1 MFRFASQFAIGSIFL
16 GSGIGALAEEMPS
29 VRDVC
34 VRGQC
39 TVFQVVVRLPAH
51 TASSK
56 EDSLGVIYIGGSA
69 NEYSSTVEVSG
80 DACSKEVRVPQPV
93 YETIVDIMKSM
104 SGDRGEP
111 PPVLTPAQQT
121 ILLFYST
128 LMQQT
133 LSFTCSERG
142 GS

>member
-1 MFRFASQFAIGSIFL
+1 MGLVLVSL
-16 GSGIGALAEEMPS
+16 GAVAWAGEMPS
-29 VRDVC
+29 PTEVC

-39 TVFQVVVRLPAH
+39 TVFQVVVRLPAQA
-51 TASSK
+51 TSAK
-56 EDSLGVIYIGGSA
+56 EDSLGVIYIGGVA
-69 NEYSSTVEVSG
+69 NEYSSTVEVAG
-80 DACSKEVRVPQPV
+80 DVCSKEVRVPQPV
-93 YETIVDIMKSM
+93 YETIVDIMRSM

-133 LSFTCSERG
+133 LNFSCSEHG